1 MIDTGVVPQPLMTAA
16 AAATVFTVMLS
27 LGLAIDVRDLRWA
40 WARPWLVARGL
51 ISVLVLVP
59 IVGVAVAHALGLTLA
74 AQVGVAL
81 MAISPGAPVALRR
94 SLDAGSRQSFAA
106 VLQVLVALLA
116 IVSMPISVEALNWFY
131 DTHGSISPVLVV
143 RQVFMAQL
151 LPIGLGLTIRRLA
164 PTLALRS
171 EPIMKRAAA
180 VMLIGFAVLVLVAI
194 WPVVIGAA
202 PRTALAALIITL
214 LALTIGHVLGAPDSD
229 TRTAV
234 AVSSALRNPGLAL
247 LVTASN
253 RVPREV
259 TSTILAY
266 LLCAA
271 VIVTVYVVWRRARP
285 TTAVVRR

>member
-1 MIDTGVVPQPLMTAA
+1 MLDTGVVPPSLMTAA
-16 AAATVFTVMLS
+16 AGVTVFTVMFA

-40 WARPWLVARGL
+40 WSRPWLVARGL
-51 ISVLVLVP
+51 VSVLVVVP
-59 IVGVAVAHALGLTLA
+59 IVGVAVAHALDLSLE

-116 IVSMPISVEALNWFY
+116 IVSMPVSVEGLNWFY
-131 DTHGSISPVLVV
+131 GTHGSIAPALVV

-151 LPIGLGLTIRRLA
+151 LPIGLGLTIRQTA
-164 PTLALRS
+164 PALALRS
-171 EPIMKRAAA
+171 EPIMRRAAA
-180 VMLIGFAVLVLVAI
+180 VLLTGFAVLVLAAI

-202 PRTALAALIITL
+202 PRTALAAAMITL
-214 LALTIGHVLGAPDSD
+214 LAVATGHVLGAPDGD

-247 LVTASN
+247 LVASSN
-253 RVPREV
+253 HAPREV

-266 LLCAA
+266 VLCAA
-271 VIVTVYVVWRRARP
+271 VIVTLYIAWRRR
-285 TTAVVRR
+285 TQR